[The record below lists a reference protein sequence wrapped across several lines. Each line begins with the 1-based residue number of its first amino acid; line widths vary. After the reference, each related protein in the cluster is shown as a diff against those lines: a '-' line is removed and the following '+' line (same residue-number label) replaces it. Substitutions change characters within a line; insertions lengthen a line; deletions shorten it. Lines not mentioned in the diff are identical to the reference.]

1 MEPGYSSSGRPGM
14 GPSYGQPV
22 GGQPMYG
29 PHMGGMPP
37 HGMPPQGMPPQGM
50 PPSQAMIVNQTQPQ
64 VVNVVSEQTFGT
76 KPVSITCQFCKNPVT
91 TTVNK
96 TCNCCTCCLS
106 FMACFIFWFCI
117 QSCRNKEINCWD
129 ATHVCPSCGQQ
140 LGTYTSC

>member
-37 HGMPPQGMPPQGM
+37 HGMPPQGM

-96 TCNCCTCCLS
+96 TCNCCTCCLCIVTV
-106 FMACFIFWFCI
+106 FFFWICI
-117 QSCRNKEINCWD
+117 QSCRKKEFNCWD

>member
-37 HGMPPQGMPPQGM
+37 HGMPPHGMPPQGM

-96 TCNCCTCCLS
+96 TCNCCTCCLCIVTV
-106 FMACFIFWFCI
+106 FFFWICI
-117 QSCRNKEINCWD
+117 QSCRKKEFNCWD

>member
-37 HGMPPQGMPPQGM
+37 HGMPPHGMPPQGV

-64 VVNVVSEQTFGT
+64 VVNVVSGQTFGT

-96 TCNCCTCCLS
+96 TCNCCTCCLC
-106 FMACFIFWFCI
+106 FMTGFIFWVCI
-117 QSCRNKEINCWD
+117 QCCRNKEINCWD

>member
-37 HGMPPQGMPPQGM
+37 HGMPPHGMPPQGV

>member
-1 MEPGYSSSGRPGM
+1 MKFFTKERMNEIIGDSRKKPGPRGPPPGGMGMGM
-14 GPSYGQPV
+14 GP
-22 GGQPMYG
+22 MG
-29 PHMGGMPP
+29 PPPGGMPP
-37 HGMPPQGMPPQGM
+37 HGMPPQGV

-64 VVNVVSEQTFGT
+64 VVNVVSGQTFGT

-117 QSCRNKEINCWD
+117 
-129 ATHVCPSCGQQ
+129 H
-140 LGTYTSC
+140 

>member
-37 HGMPPQGMPPQGM
+37 HGMPPHEMPPQGV

-96 TCNCCTCCLS
+96 TCNCCTCCLCIVTV
-106 FMACFIFWFCI
+106 FFFWICI
-117 QSCRNKEINCWD
+117 QSCRKKEFNCWD

>member
-37 HGMPPQGMPPQGM
+37 HGMPPHGMPPQGV

-96 TCNCCTCCLS
+96 TCNCCTCCLCIVTV
-106 FMACFIFWFCI
+106 FFFWICI
-117 QSCRNKEINCWD
+117 QSCRKKEFNCWD